1 MLRLGVKNN
10 FYEKRDYSME
20 DAFYWW
26 VFTRPYLVSDLRIS
40 VNSLLSK
47 QVFSNLYPF
56 PPSSFDIPP
65 VVPCRYSYRVSCR
78 VSCRISCRVVFRV
91 VSCCAVPCRV
101 VIRVVSYRDVF
112 RVLSCRV
119 VSCRVSCRAMPCRA
133 VLCRVVLC
141 RAVLCYAV
149 PCRNRDVLFFNV
161 SYRVE

>member
-40 VNSLLSK
+40 VNSLLSE
-47 QVFSNLYPF
+47 QVFSNFYPF
-56 PPSSFDIPP
+56 PSSFDIPP
-65 VVPCRYSYRVSCR
+65 VVLCPYSCRVSYR

-112 RVLSCRV
+112 RVLSCPV
-119 VSCRVSCRAMPCRA
+119 VSCRVSCRAIPCRA
-133 VLCRVVLC
+133 VPCCAVPC
-141 RAVLCYAV
+141 CAVLCCSV
-149 PCRNRDVLFFNV
+149 PWCDRDVLFFNV